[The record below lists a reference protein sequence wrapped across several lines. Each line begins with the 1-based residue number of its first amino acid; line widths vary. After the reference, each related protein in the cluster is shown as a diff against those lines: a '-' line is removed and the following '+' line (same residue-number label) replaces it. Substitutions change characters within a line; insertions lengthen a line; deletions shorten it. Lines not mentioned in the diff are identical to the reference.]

1 MIVEPLQM
9 IAAAAFGGGEFAAG
23 FCDERIAAAEARL
36 KLAIPDAVKD
46 YYAVAG
52 ARDLKRVHY
61 SLLPPEQLRVDGD
74 HLVFCEENEG
84 LEAFGISLE
93 ALAALADRPNPSVQ
107 VRQQGKPR
115 WFCEAG
121 NVSAFLLGM
130 ESWQVALSLPEKA
143 RCNMQNKELKG
154 LLAFFEPVGGP
165 KVRLGSQ
172 YFGMVDRKNAI
183 VAAYMHTSDT
193 LYVGSARANALD
205 ELKKKSQLDFESL

>member
-9 IAAAAFGGGEFAAG
+9 IAAAAFPGGEPISEFA
-23 FCDERIAAAEARL
+23 DERIAAAEARL
-36 KLAIPDAVKD
+36 KLPIPDAVKD
-46 YYAVAG
+46 FYAVAG

-61 SLLPPEQLRVDGD
+61 SMLPPEKLRVDGD

-84 LEAFGISLE
+84 LEDFGISLE
-93 ALAALADRPNPSVQ
+93 NLAALAERPNPSVQ
-107 VRQQGKPR
+107 VRRQGEPR

-130 ESWQVALSLPEKA
+130 EAWQIVLSLPQRA

-154 LLAFFEPVGGP
+154 LLAFFEPVGDP

-183 VAAYMHTSDT
+183 IAAYMHTSDT
-193 LYVGSARANALD
+193 LYVGSAHATALD
-205 ELKKKSQLDFESL
+205 ELKKKSQLDFGSL

>member
-9 IAAAAFGGGEFAAG
+9 IAAAAFPDGEPIPVFE
-23 FCDERIAAAEARL
+23 DERIAAAEARL

-52 ARDLKRVHY
+52 ARDLKRVYY
-61 SLLPPEQLRVDGD
+61 SMLPPEKLRVDGEQ
-74 HLVFCEENEG
+74 LIFCEENEG
-84 LEAFGISLE
+84 LEDFGISLE
-93 ALAALADRPNPSVQ
+93 ALAALAERPNPSVH
-107 VRQQGKPR
+107 VRRQGELR
-115 WFCEAG
+115 WFAEAG

-130 ESWQVALSLPEKA
+130 EAWQVVLSLPEKT
-143 RCNMQNKELKG
+143 RCNMQSNELKG

-183 VAAYMHTSDT
+183 VAAYMHTSET

-205 ELKKKSQLDFESL
+205 ELKNKSQLNFEPL